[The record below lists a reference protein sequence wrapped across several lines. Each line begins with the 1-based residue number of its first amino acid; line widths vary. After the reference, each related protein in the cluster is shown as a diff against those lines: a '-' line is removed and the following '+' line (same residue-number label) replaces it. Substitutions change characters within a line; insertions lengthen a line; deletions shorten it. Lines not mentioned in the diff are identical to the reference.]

1 MAAQTGVDRGTRRVS
16 SPVITFEDLRRLC
29 APFGPAPR
37 ASTVVR
43 WARDQGIRY
52 KYDGRGGIWTTVDAL
67 NAALGL
73 HTAQGETTNTMEL
86 I

>member
-1 MAAQTGVDRGTRRVS
+1 MAAQAGVDRGARRVS
-16 SPVITFEDLRRLC
+16 NPVITFEDLRRLC
-29 APFGPAPR
+29 APVGPAPR

-43 WARDQGIRY
+43 WAREQGILYR
-52 KYDGRGGIWTTVDAL
+52 YDGRGGIWTTLDAL

-73 HTAQGETTNTMEL
+73 AQNAAELHNKEL

>member
-1 MAAQTGVDRGTRRVS
+1 MS
-16 SPVITFEDLRRLC
+16 SPVITFEDLRRLY
-29 APFGPAPR
+29 APAGPTPR
-37 ASTVVR
+37 ASTVMR

>member
-1 MAAQTGVDRGTRRVS
+1 MTDK
-16 SPVITFEDLRRLC
+16 ILTFEDLRRLC
-29 APFGPAPR
+29 APDGPPPR
-37 ASTVVR
+37 PATVVR
-43 WARDQGIRY
+43 WACAQGIRY

-73 HTAQGETTNTMEL
+73 QAAMEGRQNTMEL

>member
-1 MAAQTGVDRGTRRVS
+1 MARGAFVTDRFV
-16 SPVITFEDLRRLC
+16 TFEGLQRLC
-29 APFGPAPR
+29 APNGPEPR
-37 ASTVVR
+37 PATVVR
-43 WARDQGIRY
+43 WARAQGIRY

-73 HTAQGETTNTMEL
+73 QPRAESEKNAMEL

>member
-1 MAAQTGVDRGTRRVS
+1 MSDAVL
-16 SPVITFEDLRRLC
+16 TFEDLRRLC
-29 APFGPAPR
+29 APIGPAPR

-43 WARDQGIRY
+43 WAHDQGIRY

-67 NAALGL
+67 NAALGIAHVPAEL
-73 HTAQGETTNTMEL
+73 HNKEL

>member
-1 MAAQTGVDRGTRRVS
+1 MATQTGVGRGATCVS
-16 SPVITFEDLRRLC
+16 SAVITFEDLRRLC
-29 APFGPAPR
+29 APVGPVPR

-43 WARDQGIRY
+43 WAREQGILYR
-52 KYDGRGGIWTTVDAL
+52 YDGQGGIWTTLDAL

-73 HTAQGETTNTMEL
+73 AQATTELHNKEL

>member
-1 MAAQTGVDRGTRRVS
+1 MS
-16 SPVITFEDLRRLC
+16 SAVITFEELRRLY
-29 APFGPAPR
+29 APIGPTPR

-43 WARDQGIRY
+43 WAHDQGIRY

-73 HTAQGETTNTMEL
+73 QQVQDIDMDREQEL
-86 I
+86 M

>member
-1 MAAQTGVDRGTRRVS
+1 MDDGAKRMSGAVL
-16 SPVITFEDLRRLC
+16 TFEDLRRLC
-29 APFGPAPR
+29 APAGPAPR

-73 HTAQGETTNTMEL
+73 STAMEGTTNAMEL

>member
-1 MAAQTGVDRGTRRVS
+1 MS
-16 SPVITFEDLRRLC
+16 SSVITFEDLRRLC
-29 APFGPAPR
+29 APVGPAPR

-67 NAALGL
+67 NSALGL
-73 HTAQGETTNTMEL
+73 HTAQGEKTNTMEL

>member
-1 MAAQTGVDRGTRRVS
+1 MS

-29 APFGPAPR
+29 APIGPAPR

-43 WARDQGIRY
+43 WAREQGILYR
-52 KYDGRGGIWTTVDAL
+52 YDGRGGIWTTLDAL
-67 NAALGL
+67 NAAVGL
-73 HTAQGETTNTMEL
+73 AQNIAEPHNKEL